1 MWGRSLPKGW
11 EERAKGTP
19 KYRTP
24 RLGNRVVQ
32 YVHSCLGV
40 RSPKRSYVQL
50 ARLVFSTHHK
60 QNERCMKFEID
71 LVSWKEIKI

>member
-1 MWGRSLPKGW
+1 MWGHSLPKGW

-50 ARLVFSTHHK
+50 ARFFFPPTTSKTKGVRSLRS
-60 QNERCMKFEID
+60 I
-71 LVSWKEIKI
+71 L